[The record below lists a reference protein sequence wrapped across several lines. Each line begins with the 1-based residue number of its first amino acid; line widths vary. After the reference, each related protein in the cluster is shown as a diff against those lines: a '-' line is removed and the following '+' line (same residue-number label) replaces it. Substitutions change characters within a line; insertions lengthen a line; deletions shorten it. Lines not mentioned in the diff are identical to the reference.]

1 MINTSVMTNKINHGD
16 YAIPLETSLRNQL
29 YDALQGN
36 VVESVMEIARMQSPT
51 NYYRSIL
58 EGHSFKVEK
67 KTLPY
72 FYNLFN
78 DIKKTLGFKGKVDF
92 YITGD
97 SSVNAYAISSL
108 NDEEPNIINV
118 NSSLI
123 DLMTE
128 DELRFVVGHEM
139 GHLIN
144 GNARLVRLINFV
156 YPGEAEPPIT
166 MTYKIRLWEQLNELI
181 ADRFGFLAMP
191 KIETCISAFFKMA
204 SGLDFEKMKVNIDSF
219 IEENR
224 KRLEYFSKDKGMNYD
239 VHPVNPIRVEA
250 LSSFS
255 QSVFFKKNGKPLE
268 LLSKETDELIKIL
281 LKIRNNEIDTYM
293 ADFIA
298 SAGVIVAHSDGEA
311 SDEEIE
317 AILNNLSTL
326 EVFPANYLSEIL
338 KLRGDRLVKKFTK
351 SAQKILELNPNL
363 KQSMM
368 IYLIEIVIA
377 DKELKKEE
385 IEMLFAIGENVLGI
399 PPMEAANILLDIIQ
413 QNYNPDLQKLF

>member
-1 MINTSVMTNKINHGD
+1 MAKKINHND
-16 YAIPLETSLRNQL
+16 YAIPLETSLRTQL

-36 VVESVMEIARMQSPT
+36 VVEGIMEIAKMQSPT

-72 FYNLFN
+72 YYNLFN
-78 DIKKTLGFKGKVDF
+78 DIKKSLDFKGKVDF

-97 SSVNAYAISSL
+97 SSVNAFAISSM
-108 NDEEPNIINV
+108 NNEEPNIINV

-156 YPGEAEPPIT
+156 YPGDTEPPIT

-204 SGLDFEKMKVNIDSF
+204 SGLDFEKMKMKIDNF
-219 IEENR
+219 IEENK

-250 LSSFS
+250 LNSFS
-255 QSVFFKKNGKPLE
+255 KSVFFKKNGSSVE
-268 LLSKETDELIKIL
+268 QLSAETDELIKIL

-293 ADFIA
+293 ADYIA
-298 SAGVIVAHSDGEA
+298 TAGILVAHSDGEA

-326 EVFPANYLSEIL
+326 QVFPANYLSDIL
-338 KLRGDRLVKKFTK
+338 KLKGQKIVNKFTK

-363 KQSMM
+363 RTAMFV
-368 IYLIEIVIA
+368 YLIEIVMA
-377 DKELKKEE
+377 DKEIKKEE
-385 IEMLFAIGENVLGI
+385 IEAILALGNNVLGI
-399 PPMEAANILLDIIQ
+399 PPMEAANILLEIIQ
-413 QNYNPDLQKLF
+413 QNYNPDMQKLF

>member
-1 MINTSVMTNKINHGD
+1 MAKKLNHKD
-16 YAIPLETSLRNQL
+16 YIIPLEVSLRSQL
-29 YDALQGN
+29 YNALQGN
-36 VVESVMEIARMQSPT
+36 VVEGIMELAKMQSPT

-67 KTLPY
+67 STLPY
-72 FYNLFN
+72 YYELFN

-97 SSVNAYAISSL
+97 SSVNAFAISSM
-108 NDEEPNIINV
+108 NSDEPNIINV

-156 YPGEAEPPIT
+156 YPGEVEPPIT
-166 MTYKIRLWEQLNELI
+166 MQYKIRLWEQLNELI

-204 SGLDFEKMKVNIDSF
+204 SGLDFEKMKMNIDNF
-219 IEENR
+219 ILENK
-224 KRLEYFSKDKGMNYD
+224 KRLEFFSKDKGMNYD

-255 QSVFFKKNGKPLE
+255 KCVFFKKNGISEKQLAQ
-268 LLSKETDELIKIL
+268 ETNELIKIL
-281 LKIRNNEIDTYM
+281 LKVRNNEIDTYM

-298 SAGVIVAHSDGEA
+298 TAGIIVAHSDGEA
-311 SDEEIE
+311 TDEEIE

-326 EVFPANYLSEIL
+326 QVFPAAYLSDIANL
-338 KLRGDRLVKKFTK
+338 KGDRLVKKFMK
-351 SAQKILELNPNL
+351 SAQKILELNPN
-363 KQSMM
+363 MRTAM
-368 IYLIEIVIA
+368 FTYLVEIVMA

-385 IEMLFAIGENVLGI
+385 IETILSLANDILDI
-399 PPMEAANILLDIIQ
+399 PPMEAANILLEIIQ
-413 QNYNPDLQKLF
+413 QNYTPNIHSLF